1 MPIPSS
7 GEITLSDN
15 SVESVP
21 GIQTEFGGENPASL
35 SEYYAGGTYVPAGTS
50 GTYGVVPS
58 AGSPISFRS
67 FYGTQ
72 FKFVIDLGSS
82 NHFENFDVAAYALS
96 RNDPWDGIVPII
108 LNVGANVWL
117 WSDTPNTAGLI
128 ISSTVKVLTV
138 NNSGNIIG
146 CGGSGGDATYTSGSG
161 IDGQDGGSAISN
173 ASSETVTIIN
183 ASGAYVAGGGGGGG
197 AYWRASSPYI
207 GVGGGNG
214 AGRGSTTFP
223 TQSAPGSAAVDY
235 NYSRGDLG
243 SKAYAGAQA
252 GARGGAVPFPNT
264 STTYTSLPP
273 KVKTPIPS
281 GRMLPGTTAA
291 GDTFTWAQSPY
302 SPAPQSAFTYT
313 TSSGG
318 AGGVAGTSAGW
329 NIKASGGG
337 GGWGAAGGTVSQGG
351 GAGAAGAAISGS
363 AVTLTN
369 NGTIYGTTST

>member
-1 MPIPSS
+1 MPIPSA

-128 ISSTVKVLTV
+128 ISSTVQVLTV

-146 CGGSGGDATYTSGSG
+146 CGGSGGDATYASGSA

-183 ASGAYVAGGGGGGG
+183 ALGAYVAGGGGGGG
-197 AYWRASSPYI
+197 AYWHSSNASAGI
-207 GVGGGNG
+207 GGGSG
-214 AGRGSTTFP
+214 AGRGDWRVSVTT
-223 TQSAPGSAAVDY
+223 SPGSAAADY
-235 NYSRGDLG
+235 TYSRGDLG
-243 SKAYAGAQA
+243 TKSYAGAQA
-252 GARGGAVPFPNT
+252 GARGGAVPNPLGTTVFPVA
-264 STTYTSLPP
+264 LPP
-273 KVKTPIPS
+273 KIVTPTPS

-291 GDTFTWAQSPY
+291 GDTFTWAQSGATP
-302 SPAPQSAFTYT
+302 STATYT

-318 AGGVAGTSAGW
+318 AGGVAGTSSLGY
-329 NIKASGGG
+329 ASGGG
-337 GGWGAAGGTVSQGG
+337 GGWGAAGGSVVSGG
-351 GAGAAGAAISGS
+351 SAGAAGAAISGS

>member
-1 MPIPSS
+1 MPIPSA

-128 ISSTVKVLTV
+128 ISSTVQVLTV

-146 CGGSGGDATYTSGSG
+146 CGGSGGDATYTSGSA

-183 ASGAYVAGGGGGGG
+183 ALGAYVAGGGGGGG
-197 AYWRASSPYI
+197 AYWHSSYPSA
-207 GVGGGNG
+207 GVGGGSG
-214 AGRGSTTFP
+214 AGRGSWAVSVTT
-223 TQSAPGSAAVDY
+223 SPGSAAADY
-235 NYSRGDLG
+235 TYSRGDLG
-243 SKAYAGAQA
+243 TKSYAGAQA
-252 GARGGAVPFPNT
+252 GARGGAVPNPLG
-264 STTYTSLPP
+264 TTAFYPP
-273 KVKTPIPS
+273 KIRTPTPS

-291 GDTFTWAQSPY
+291 GDTFTWAQSGATP
-302 SPAPQSAFTYT
+302 STATYT

-318 AGGVAGTSAGW
+318 AGGVAGTSSLGY
-329 NIKASGGG
+329 ASGGG
-337 GGWGAAGGTVSQGG
+337 GGWGAAGGSVVSGG
-351 GAGAAGAAISGS
+351 SAGAAGAAISGS